1 MDRSWERKK
10 SHNARDGGIPMK
22 NGQREYTSLGM
33 VSSTESSSCAN
44 RMDRSME
51 RKKSHE
57 ALNYT
62 FGAGVDHKPLEIHRG
77 AYPLVFS
84 LDLA

>member
-1 MDRSWERKK
+1 MNNHPTGSGALDRDEGHVADLCHRSR
-10 SHNARDGGIPMK
+10 S
-22 NGQREYTSLGM
+22 GM
-33 VSSTESSSCAN
+33 AASTESSSCAN
-44 RMDRSME
+44 RMDRSRE